1 MKNRSLKV
9 VGQSGYN
16 YQTTPTIVLKG
27 KWLREAGFDI
37 GRCVQVKCED
47 GKLIIVLDE
56 IREKVIEAENRFLEA
71 EKSKMYKKV
80 QKETE
85 LYRAQM
91 VAEQKV
97 GYQL

>member
-27 KWLREAGFDI
+27 RWLQEAGFDI
-37 GRCVQVKCED
+37 GRCVQVKCEE
-47 GKLIIVLDE
+47 GKLVIVLDE
-56 IREKVIEAENRFLEA
+56 VREKLIEAENRFLETK
-71 EKSKMYKKV
+71 KSSMHKEL

-85 LYRAQM
+85 IYRAQL
-91 VAEQKV
+91 VAEQKA
-97 GYQL
+97 GYQS